1 MNEIENTFHQSSSLS
16 AALDGRKINENEK
29 GEKAD
34 EKESTISD
42 LSSLNYDEDDKE
54 YPENEPNTHGGEIEE
69 GSDIS
74 DSKVKW
80 VMAFDSYNQ
89 CYYW

>member
-1 MNEIENTFHQSSSLS
+1 M
-16 AALDGRKINENEK
+16 
-29 GEKAD
+29 
-34 EKESTISD
+34 
-42 LSSLNYDEDDKE
+42 SSLNYDEDDKE